1 VFFVL
6 LIITISYS
14 IYREWGHI
22 PDESQWIAAKG
33 KLLSTKAEFKAG
45 VRLSIVPNDPRI
57 RRLDVGSYSTWPPYG
72 MRGKESFFRMRLHLN
87 LDAGIHFELTPKAH
101 IPGGIIFDPNEAMIG
116 IDVIDLLFYTETTN
130 PKETRILLE
139 HPKLLARI
147 EKIPELRKL
156 QVKGD
161 LIELIVIRKVK
172 LLEPLY
178 QLGLILTQQLEELY
192 S

>member
-1 VFFVL
+1 
-6 LIITISYS
+6 
-14 IYREWGHI
+14 
-22 PDESQWIAAKG
+22 
-33 KLLSTKAEFKAG
+33 
-45 VRLSIVPNDPRI
+45 
-57 RRLDVGSYSTWPPYG
+57 
-72 MRGKESFFRMRLHLN
+72 
-87 LDAGIHFELTPKAH
+87 H